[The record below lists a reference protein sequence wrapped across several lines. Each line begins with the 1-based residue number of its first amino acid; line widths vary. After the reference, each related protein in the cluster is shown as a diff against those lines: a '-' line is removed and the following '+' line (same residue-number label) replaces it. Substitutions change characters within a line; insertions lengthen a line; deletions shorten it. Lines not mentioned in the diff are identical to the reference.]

1 MKLIEYSDF
10 QIKLADEAFLVRP
23 IRRLFHQD
31 RSERKEQFW
40 RQMSYLY
47 FVVSPASSYSYI
59 LDPEERAKAVIEQE
73 GLPADFKPSE
83 LLLEAMQVYRK
94 LTITPSQKLLDSA
107 LVAADTVSKFLR
119 NPNILTEEDDKGK
132 PKHTVSE
139 ITRALKDV
147 EGITNSLQNLQK
159 KVEQELQEESGK
171 ARGTQ
176 ELTVGDVG
184 LDYLALVIF

>member
-23 IRRLFHQD
+23 IRRLFNQD

-73 GLPADFKPSE
+73 GLPADFRPSE

-107 LVAADTVSKFLR
+107 LVAADTVSKFLK
-119 NPNILTEEDDKGK
+119 NPDILTEEDDKGK

-139 ITRALKDV
+139 ITRALRDV

-159 KVEQELQEESGK
+159 KVEQELQEDNGK

-176 ELTVGDVG
+176 ELTLGDIG
-184 LDYLALVIF
+184 LD

>member
-1 MKLIEYSDF
+1 MKLIEYVDF

-23 IRRLFHQD
+23 IRRLWHQD
-31 RSERKEQFW
+31 RSAQKEQFW
-40 RQMSYLY
+40 RQMSFLY
-47 FVVSPASSYSYI
+47 FTVSPASSYSYI
-59 LDPEERAKAVIEQE
+59 LDMDERAKAVIEQE

-83 LLLEAMQVYRK
+83 LLLEAMQIYRK

-107 LVAADTVSKFLR
+107 LVAADTVSKFLK
-119 NPNILTEEDDKGK
+119 NPDILTEEDDKGK

-139 ITRALKDV
+139 ITRALRDV

-159 KVEQELQEESGK
+159 KVEQELQDDQGK

-176 ELTVGDVG
+176 ELTLGDIG
-184 LDYLALVIF
+184 LD